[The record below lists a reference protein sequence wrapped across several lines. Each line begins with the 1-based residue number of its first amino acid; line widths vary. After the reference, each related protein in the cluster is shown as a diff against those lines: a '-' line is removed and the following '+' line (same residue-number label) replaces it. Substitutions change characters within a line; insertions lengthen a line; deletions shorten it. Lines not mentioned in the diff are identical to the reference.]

1 MKQICLSPRF
11 ESKEQRERERENQK
25 RSADVQTLS
34 KFSPK
39 CDAQHVVRDPQRS
52 FFSFFWLFPFWASRL
67 PPSSF
72 LPQATK
78 KKDTSKFI
86 YKSIKSRECERRE
99 KGRDLGGGYICSSY
113 SSSSEGLSREIQPT
127 LSSLSLLFFFFFSS
141 FFAISSLLNC
151 ERDDDEYERPI
162 PNRLWWWSPRSAKRA

>member
-52 FFSFFWLFPFWASRL
+52 FFFLFLAF
-67 PPSSF
+67 SF
-72 LPQATK
+72 LGFSASSLFFSSASDK
-78 KKDTSKFI
+78 KKRYFEI
-86 YKSIKSRECERRE
+86 HIKSRECERRE

-113 SSSSEGLSREIQPT
+113 SSSEGLSREIQST
-127 LSSLSLLFFFFFSS
+127 LSSLSLSSLLFFFFLS
-141 FFAISSLLNC
+141 FFFCNFLSFELRES
-151 ERDDDEYERPI
+151 
-162 PNRLWWWSPRSAKRA
+162 

>member
-52 FFSFFWLFPFWASRL
+52 FFFLFLAFSFLGFSASSS
-67 PPSSF
+67 PSSF
-72 LPQATK
+72 FSSFAPEK
-78 KKDTSKFI
+78 KKILRNS
-86 YKSIKSRECERRE
+86 YNIKSRECERRE

-113 SSSSEGLSREIQPT
+113 SSSEGLSREIQST
-127 LSSLSLLFFFFFSS
+127 LSSLSLSSLLFFFFLS
-141 FFAISSLLNC
+141 FFFCNFLSFELRES
-151 ERDDDEYERPI
+151 
-162 PNRLWWWSPRSAKRA
+162 

>member
-99 KGRDLGGGYICSSY
+99 KGRDLGGGIYLFLLLFFY
-113 SSSSEGLSREIQPT
+113 QRGFREKYNRRS
-127 LSSLSLLFFFFFSS
+127 LLSLSLLFFFFLS
-141 FFAISSLLNC
+141 FFLQFPLF
-151 ERDDDEYERPI
+151 
-162 PNRLWWWSPRSAKRA
+162 

>member
-52 FFSFFWLFPFWASRL
+52 FFFLFLAF
-67 PPSSF
+67 SF
-72 LPQATK
+72 LGFSASSLFFSSASDK
-78 KKDTSKFI
+78 KKRYFEIHI

-99 KGRDLGGGYICSSY
+99 KGRDLGGGIYLFFLFFIRGAF
-113 SSSSEGLSREIQPT
+113 ERNTIDALF
-127 LSSLSLLFFFFFSS
+127 SLSLFSSLLLLPLFFFLQFPLF
-141 FFAISSLLNC
+141 
-151 ERDDDEYERPI
+151 
-162 PNRLWWWSPRSAKRA
+162 

>member
-113 SSSSEGLSREIQPT
+113 SSSEGLSREIQST
-127 LSSLSLLFFFFFSS
+127 LSSLSLSSLLLLLLLLFFFCNFLS
-141 FFAISSLLNC
+141 FELRES
-151 ERDDDEYERPI
+151 
-162 PNRLWWWSPRSAKRA
+162 